1 MAEAKDV
8 KISIGGKTI
17 TLSGDVSEEY
27 SSRLAEYLNGKR
39 KSFHDDSSYWK
50 LPEDMRAIMLQLNLA
65 DDYFQEQERSAAL
78 EQELARIREEDRRE
92 MEAVRG
98 QLNARLKASS
108 DAAAKNLEETKE
120 AYKRI
125 LDQERQAAARELEET
140 RKKDRRAMD
149 SALKEA
155 DDKMAAARKADQD
168 RLEAVR
174 RQMSS
179 QLQAE
184 KDGRKRETEAL
195 RQQLASIRQEYEK
208 QLADLQAAHQ
218 AELAGERQSAEE
230 QLAETRER
238 LTKELTEQLRK
249 NRTIDWNRKESS
261 RAKMRVL
268 VKRLLKKYKYPPEGQ
283 EQALLVVMEQCNKWA
298 DDEDNYVERK
308 LYHVEEDH
316 DVRNLIFNHLHLDPN
331 VSNMQIQKEV
341 IDRFGEKYP
350 DMSLNDWRHIIE
362 DYTSMVREAINRGD
376 CKNATEIPLHY
387 DMAAE
392 PEE

>member
-184 KDGRKRETEAL
+184 KDGRKQETEAL
-195 RQQLASIRQEYEK
+195 RQQLASIRREYEK
-208 QLADLQAAHQ
+208 QLADLQAAH
-218 AELAGERQSAEE
+218 R
-230 QLAETRER
+230 
-238 LTKELTEQLRK
+238 
-249 NRTIDWNRKESS
+249 
-261 RAKMRVL
+261 
-268 VKRLLKKYKYPPEGQ
+268 
-283 EQALLVVMEQCNKWA
+283 C
-298 DDEDNYVERK
+298 
-308 LYHVEEDH
+308 
-316 DVRNLIFNHLHLDPN
+316 
-331 VSNMQIQKEV
+331 
-341 IDRFGEKYP
+341 
-350 DMSLNDWRHIIE
+350 
-362 DYTSMVREAINRGD
+362 
-376 CKNATEIPLHY
+376 
-387 DMAAE
+387 
-392 PEE
+392 